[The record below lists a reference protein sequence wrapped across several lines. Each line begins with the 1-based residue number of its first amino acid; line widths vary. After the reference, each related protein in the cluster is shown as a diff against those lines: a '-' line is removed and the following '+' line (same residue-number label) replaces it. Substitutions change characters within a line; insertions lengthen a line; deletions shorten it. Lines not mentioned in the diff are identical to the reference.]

1 MAWLAQYRYRT
12 QFSVSRSAGAVS
24 NYQIKLTITTGD
36 LNYHCLES
44 FNDLRFTNSVDSI
57 LNYWIESITG
67 TSPNLTATVWVKCDS
82 IGTSD
87 TLFYLYYGNL
97 NAPFFSN
104 GDNTFDYFLNKNST
118 SDWTGSSGIVIST
131 DGDFLNFYYGSSGY
145 AYKQKYMS
153 SSYQKRTTWLQ
164 MKNTDISNNEIDIG
178 FKNNTLN
185 CGLIKIGTVASG
197 GQSHWYTADYD
208 SEFEAG
214 SWTEG
219 TEYKFKLS
227 FDETT
232 SGTSIYQYNLSDQLL
247 ASQTDLTFPYG
258 DLLPTLSSG
267 ISVSSDYPFSYSL
280 RYLFTTELLTSE
292 PSVGSFGAEELPFVG
307 LASDRDYR
315 DGDSK
320 VNKMYLGTAIIY
332 TRKPQFTIASGGNIS
347 YYGDYKIHTFLSSGN
362 FIVTYEEDY
371 DYSIEY
377 LIVAGGGGG
386 GAALVS
392 YCASGGGGAGGVVSG
407 SFSSLSRGAYTVVV
421 GSGGAEDTNGSNS
434 TFNSQ
439 IAYGGGRGGNTS
451 HVGGNGGCGGGGGAS
466 RYSGSKGPGT
476 GSQGYNGG
484 NYYYSSYYYVG
495 IGGGGGGMG
504 EIGQNAAQS
513 VPGRGGN
520 GITSSITGSSVYY
533 GGGGAGSQELGPGTG
548 GLGGGGGASNINGA
562 SNTGGGGAG
571 GRSGGTGNTAPGGT
585 GGSGIV
591 IIRYRYK

>member
-1 MAWLAQYRYRT
+1 
-12 QFSVSRSAGAVS
+12 
-24 NYQIKLTITTGD
+24 
-36 LNYHCLES
+36 
-44 FNDLRFTNSVDSI
+44 
-57 LNYWIESITG
+57 
-67 TSPNLTATVWVKCDS
+67 
-82 IGTSD
+82 
-87 TLFYLYYGNL
+87 LFYLYYGNI
-97 NAPFFSN
+97 NAPLFSN
-104 GDNTFDYFLNKNST
+104 GGNTFEYFLNKDSIL
-118 SDWTGSSGIVIST
+118 DWTGSSGIVIST

-178 FKNNTLN
+178 FKNNILD
-185 CGLIKIGTVASG
+185 CGLIKIGTVSSG
-197 GQSHWYTADYD
+197 GQDNWYTADYD

-332 TRKPQFTIASGGNIS
+332 RREPQFLIATGGNVS
-347 YYGDYKIHTFLSSGN
+347 YYGNYKIHTFLSSGN
-362 FIVTYEEDY
+362 FIVTYDGDY
-371 DYSIEY
+371 TIEY
-377 LIVAGGGGG
+377 LIVAGGGGSG
-386 GAALVS
+386 EAVVLYS
-392 YCASGGGGAGGVVSG
+392 ASGGGGAGGVVSG
-407 SFSSLSRGAYTVVV
+407 NFSNLDLGTYPITI
-421 GSGGAEDTNGSNS
+421 GNGGAINSNGGNS
-434 TFNSQ
+434 TFNSL
-439 IAYGGGRGGNTS
+439 IAYGGGRGSSNYYPTG
-451 HVGGNGGCGGGGGAS
+451 HNGGCGGGGHAGRYGGAFPG
-466 RYSGSKGPGT
+466 GS
-476 GSQGYNGG
+476 GSQGFDGG
-484 NYYYSSYYYVG
+484 NGAVLTYASS
-495 IGGGGGGMG
+495 GGGGGMG
-504 EIGQNAAQS
+504 APGGNGDWTAAN
-513 VPGRGGN
+513 GGN
-520 GITSSITGSSVYY
+520 GIISSITGSSVYY
-533 GGGGAGSQELGPGTG
+533 GGGGAGSREGTSTFGTG
-548 GLGGGGGASNINGA
+548 GLGGGGGASNKNGTP
-562 SNTGGGGAG
+562 NTGGGGAG
-571 GRSGGTGNTAPGGT
+571 GFTTNISTQGGT